1 MQFDLFEIKHVARQN
16 IQIPM
21 FRNFQNKEGLGLGGR
36 GPIFSIKREGL
47 LKIGGGYFLKKG
59 VSLIFIITSPFQC

>member
-1 MQFDLFEIKHVARQN
+1 MLLAKIYRFQSSEIFKIKRDGGWG
-16 IQIPM
+16 
-21 FRNFQNKEGLGLGGR
+21 EG

>member
-21 FRNFQNKEGLGLGGR
+21 FQNFQNKEGWGVGGR
-36 GPIFSIKREGL
+36 GSNF
-47 LKIGGGYFLKKG
+47 FNKKG
-59 VSLIFIITSPFQC
+59 GIVKNRWWLFFKKGSITYFHNN